1 MDAFIARQPIFNSK
15 RQVSGYE
22 LLYRDGQSAG
32 TASFSDGDKATC
44 RLLSDAITQF
54 GLPKLTNHK
63 LAYVNF
69 TENLILNDF
78 VLLANPQEVVVELL
92 EDIQI
97 SNDLLEKLRVLKEQ
111 GYVLALDDYCGDSSF
126 DPVLPYI
133 DILKVDFRLT
143 APARRWEI
151 TQWAKRQQGLRLLA
165 EKVETQQEFESA
177 VEMGYQLFQGFF
189 FQRPV
194 TLKKKIPSLA
204 ASSYVQI
211 LNEVQR
217 KEVDFSTCAHI
228 VHADAVLT
236 YSMLQKVQT
245 LEYYRGNAI
254 TAIQQALIVMGT
266 NELRRW
272 ILLMLARENN
282 VTQCDELVRQS
293 YLRGIFAERL
303 LEHTAEGAHSE
314 NGFLLGI
321 FSLLDQI
328 MGMSMEEVLQD
339 VELPEEVA
347 KTLLCREE
355 SLYSSL
361 LLYVTVYEMGNP
373 KLLLPDLG
381 LDLSPIDVSHIYMNC
396 LLETDKAFG
405 EIGVDRAPCRTTKYW
420 RRR

>member
-22 LLYRDGQSAG
+22 LLYRDSPSAS
-32 TASFSDGDKATC
+32 TASFPDGDQATC
-44 RLLSDAITQF
+44 CLLSDAITQF
-54 GLPKLTNHK
+54 GLPKLTNRK

-69 TENLILNDF
+69 TQNLILNDF
-78 VLLANPQEVVVELL
+78 VLLAKPKEIVVELL
-92 EDIQI
+92 EDLRV
-97 SNDLLEKLRVLKEQ
+97 NDLLLEKLQGLKER
-111 GYVLALDDYCGDSSF
+111 GYVLALDDYDGDPAF

-133 DILKVDFRLT
+133 DILKVDFKL
-143 APARRWEI
+143 ASPARRWEI
-151 TQWAKRQQGLRLLA
+151 AQWAKRQQGLRLLA
-165 EKVETQQEFESA
+165 EKVETQQEYESA

-204 ASSYVQI
+204 ASSYGRI
-211 LNEVQR
+211 LNEVQK

-228 VHADAVLT
+228 IHADAVLT
-236 YSMLQKVQT
+236 YNMLLKVQT
-245 LEYYRGNAI
+245 LEYYRGNNI
-254 TAIQQALIVMGT
+254 TAIRQALIVLGT

-282 VTQCDELVRQS
+282 VTRCDELVRQS
-293 YLRGIFAERL
+293 YLRGVFAQRL
-303 LEHTAEGAHSE
+303 LEHTADAARSE

-328 MGMSMEEVLQD
+328 LGISMEEILQD
-339 VELPEEVA
+339 VELPEEIGKA
-347 KTLLCREE
+347 LLYREE

-405 EIGVDRAPCRTTKYW
+405 EIGVERAPCRTTKYW